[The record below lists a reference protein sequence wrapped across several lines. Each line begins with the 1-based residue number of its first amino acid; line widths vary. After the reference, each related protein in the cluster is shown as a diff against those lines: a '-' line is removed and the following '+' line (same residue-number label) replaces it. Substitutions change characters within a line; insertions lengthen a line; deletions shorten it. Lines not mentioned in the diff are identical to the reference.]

1 MRFQNL
7 HTHSTFDDGKS
18 TLEQMVRS
26 AMDAGLCAMGFSGHS
41 PVPFPDAWSIQPER
55 FSAYL
60 AHTRALQA
68 HWRGVFPL
76 FCGLEWDICSAIPDA
91 PLDYLI
97 GAAHYFPVMQDGR
110 RYSVDQSADM
120 LRECLMVQFGGDVG
134 AQEACYYGEVAKLA
148 DTAAVDIVAH
158 FDLITK
164 FDEPHAVYHAAPPC
178 ALDAMERLVRAGKLF
193 EINTGA
199 IARGCRLTP
208 YPSQP
213 LLRALHEM
221 GGRIL
226 FTGDTHNAADIACHF
241 PEAAA
246 LAKNCGF
253 TESWFLTEHGFE
265 PRPL

>member
-1 MRFQNL
+1 MQFQNL

-41 PVPFPDAWSIQPER
+41 PLPFPDAWSIQPEQ
-55 FSAYL
+55 FSTYL
-60 AHTRALQA
+60 AQIRALQA
-68 HWRGVFPL
+68 RWRGEFPL
-76 FCGLEWDICSAIPDA
+76 FCGLEWDACAAIPSA

-97 GAAHYFPVMQDGR
+97 GAVHFFPAMADGR
-110 RYSVDQSADM
+110 RFSVDQSANM
-120 LRECLMVQFGGDVG
+120 LRECLKVQFDGDVD

-148 DTAAVDIVAH
+148 GVAAVDIVAH

-164 FDEPHAVYHAAPPC
+164 FDEPRAVYHAAPPC
-178 ALDAMERLVRAGKLF
+178 ALDAMERLVQAGKLF

-199 IARGCRLTP
+199 IARGYRLTP

-213 LLRALHEM
+213 LLCALHEM
-221 GGRIL
+221 GGRVL

-246 LAKNCGF
+246 LAKRCGF